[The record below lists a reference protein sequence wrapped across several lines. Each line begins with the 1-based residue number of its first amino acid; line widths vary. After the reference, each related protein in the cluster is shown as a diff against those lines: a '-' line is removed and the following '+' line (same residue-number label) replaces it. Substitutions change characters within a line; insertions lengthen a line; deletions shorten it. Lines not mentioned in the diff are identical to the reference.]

1 MSRLSADVVVIGGGA
16 SGMMCSAVAAERGL
30 DVILLEPNKIL
41 GRKLRITGKGRC
53 NVTNNCDIKEF
64 LTNIP
69 GDGRFLYSA
78 LNRLSPRDT
87 MELFEGLGLKLKT
100 ERGNRVFP
108 VSDNAND
115 VAGTLQRYMH
125 RSGVRIERCSAK
137 HILTENSS
145 VVGVQTDEGVIDC
158 RAAVI
163 CTGGLSYPLTG
174 SKGAGYKMAQEL
186 GHTVTECR
194 PSLVP
199 LESNDEYCAQMQGFS
214 LRNVTLSAFEDGKL
228 IYKEL
233 GEMLFTHFGVSGP
246 LVLSASSHM
255 RSFGKANY
263 TLSIDL
269 KPALDEKK
277 LDARLLRDFEKYAN
291 RDFANSLGDLAGK
304 AMIPVL
310 IELSGIPADTKVNSI
325 TREQRHA
332 LLTLFKSF
340 PVSISGPRPIDEAI
354 VTSGGVSTKEINPRT
369 MESKLISG
377 LHFAGE
383 VMDLDAYTGGFNL
396 QIAWSTAYTAAN
408 SLREVR
414 YDFNCNRRSLRR
426 R

>member
-1 MSRLSADVVVIGGGA
+1 MNLLSADAVVIGGGA
-16 SGMMCSAVAAERGL
+16 AGMMCSAVAAERGL

-53 NVTNNCDIKEF
+53 NVTNNCDIREF
-64 LTNIP
+64 LNNIP

-87 MELFEGLGLKLKT
+87 MELFESLGLHLKT

-115 VAGTLQRYMH
+115 VAGTLQRYMN
-125 RSGVRIERCSAK
+125 RAGVRIVHTSAK
-137 HILTENSS
+137 HIITEADT
-145 VVGVQTDEGVIDC
+145 VTGVETCDGVIEC

-174 SKGAGYKMAQEL
+174 SRGAGYKMAQEL
-186 GHTVTECR
+186 GHTVTPTR

-199 LESNDEYCAQMQGFS
+199 LESDDDYCAEMQGFS
-214 LRNVTLSAFEDGKL
+214 LKNVTLSAYEDDKL

-255 RSFGKANY
+255 RRFGEAKY
-263 TLSIDL
+263 ELRIDL
-269 KPALDEKK
+269 KPGLDEKK

-310 IELSGIPADTKVNSI
+310 VRLSGIPAETKVNSI
-325 TREQRHA
+325 TREQRHE
-332 LLTLFKSF
+332 LLRLLKSF
-340 PVSISGPRPIDEAI
+340 PVSVSGPRPIDEAI

-369 MESKLISG
+369 MQSKLVGG
-377 LHFAGE
+377 LYFAGE
-383 VMDLDAYTGGFNL
+383 VLDLDAYTGGFNL
-396 QIAWSTAYTAAN
+396 QIAWSTAYVAAN
-408 SLREVR
+408 SI
-414 YDFNCNRRSLRR
+414 
-426 R
+426 